1 MKQLTLP
8 FHLPGAD
15 WQEHE
20 PYKSE
25 RGKTA
30 PALIMVGGVVYE
42 YVTGSLLNGCA
53 EYRETNQ

>member
-1 MKQLTLP
+1 MTQLRFP

-15 WQEHE
+15 WAEHE
-20 PYKSE
+20 PYASE

-30 PALIMVGGVVYE
+30 PALIMVGGQILE
-42 YVTGSLLNGCA
+42 YVAGSLLAGCA

>member
-15 WQEHE
+15 WQETE
-20 PYKSE
+20 PYASE

-30 PALIMVGGVVYE
+30 PALIMVGGIVYE
-42 YVTGSLLNGCA
+42 YVTGSLLNGRA
-53 EYRETNQ
+53 EYREVQP

>member
-1 MKQLTLP
+1 MIQLRFP

-30 PALIMVGGVVYE
+30 PGKIMVGGIVYE

-53 EYRETNQ
+53 EYREVQP